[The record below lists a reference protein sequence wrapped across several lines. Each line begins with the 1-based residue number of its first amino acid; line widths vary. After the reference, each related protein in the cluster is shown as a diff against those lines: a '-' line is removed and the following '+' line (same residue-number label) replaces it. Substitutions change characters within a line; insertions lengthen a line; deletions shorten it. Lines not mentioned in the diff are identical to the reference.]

1 MATDSVNGA
10 AAPATTTANS
20 ASEKARTQLSGDF
33 DTFLL
38 MLTTQL
44 KNQDPLEPMDS
55 HEFTAQ
61 LVQFANVEQAIAT
74 NENLERMI
82 AMQDNAQ
89 FADASNY
96 VGKFVMAP
104 GDSARLTNGVA
115 SFSYELPDGV
125 YSAEVVITDE
135 LGNIVYKGEA
145 PTEKGKNDVLW
156 DGTSNIDGE
165 TKPSGTYHISVI
177 AKDAQLKPIEA
188 TTYTT
193 GFVSEVNIEGGQM
206 TLMIGDI
213 ELPVEKVISV
223 RDPSDF
229 ANS

>member
-1 MATDSVNGA
+1 MVDSVTGTA
-10 AAPATTTANS
+10 ATTTTAADS
-20 ASEKARTQLSGDF
+20 AAEKARTQLSGDF

-74 NENLERMI
+74 NENLEQMI
-82 AMQDNAQ
+82 AMQNNAA
-89 FADASNY
+89 FSDASNY
-96 VGKFVMAP
+96 VGKFVTAP
-104 GDSARLTNGVA
+104 GDAARLASGVA
-115 SFSYELPDGV
+115 SFSYELPQDV
-125 YSAEVVITDE
+125 YSAEVVITDAV
-135 LGNIVYKGEA
+135 GNIVYKGAA

-156 DGTSNIDGE
+156 DGTSNIDGT
-165 TKPSGTYHISVI
+165 TKESGTYHISVV
-177 AKDAQLKPIEA
+177 AKDAQNKTVEA

-193 GFVSEVNIEGGQM
+193 GFVSEVNIEDGQM

-213 ELPVEKVISV
+213 ELPVEKIISV

-229 ANS
+229 ANT